1 MKKKQV
7 GFTLVELM
15 VAMVLG
21 LVLTLAALQLF
32 LTNQRTFA
40 LQQAVA
46 ELNEDGQMALRYMVA
61 DIRQAGRGSAIAGSI
76 PPLDLSASSDGGSG
90 NDTLAIRYWGTTPC
104 ADDEYLTEDEVQNV
118 YSVSAGVLQCTN
130 ALTGS
135 SVDLLTGVES
145 FQVLYGLDGN
155 RDGNLGVTNFVTAAD
170 LDSDSVVVA
179 IRFAL
184 LLSSNRFSQGQSSS
198 TTHWILDQET
208 TKNDS
213 NLRRAYSATVQL
225 RNYNWDAI

>member
-1 MKKKQV
+1 MHQCV
-7 GFTLVELM
+7 DRVEC
-15 VAMVLG
+15 
-21 LVLTLAALQLF
+21 
-32 LTNQRTFA
+32 R
-40 LQQAVA
+40 
-46 ELNEDGQMALRYMVA
+46 
-61 DIRQAGRGSAIAGSI
+61 
-76 PPLDLSASSDGGSG
+76 
-90 NDTLAIRYWGTTPC
+90 
-104 ADDEYLTEDEVQNV
+104 
-118 YSVSAGVLQCTN
+118 SV
-130 ALTGS
+130 
-135 SVDLLTGVES
+135 TGVES